1 MRLNPVSL
9 VAYALLLLALLCAW
23 AARRDLTSGSTQW
36 FAWARLANPITRE
49 ATPLRYWTAMVA
61 NIGVVLL
68 FALVGAFAMRAGILR
83 FAPR

>member
-1 MRLNPVSL
+1 VRLNPVSL
-9 VAYALLLLALLCAW
+9 IAYALLLLAFLCAW
-23 AARRDLTSGSTQW
+23 AARRDLESGTTKW
-36 FAWARLANPITRE
+36 FAWARLAAPIDRRV
-49 ATPLRYWTAMVA
+49 APVRYWIAMVA